1 MRKIVFLLCAGAFLL
16 LFADD
21 PVQPI
26 PAEKANIDEKIVEI
40 KSVANPPLPQF
51 KNPFYYP
58 PRLDENNQTV
68 QIVSLEPKLESVIGK
83 KAMINGEWKKKGELA
98 ISGWRVEAIM
108 TDSVILRKDGR
119 TRTLLLT
126 SGVENKF
133 LTKVGG
139 AK

>member
-1 MRKIVFLLCAGAFLL
+1 MRKIILLLCVGTFLFL
-16 LFADD
+16 SADD
-21 PVQPI
+21 SIQPI
-26 PAEKANIDEKIVEI
+26 PAEKIDIDDKIVQI
-40 KSVANPPLPQF
+40 KSVVNPPLPNF

-58 PRLDENNQTV
+58 PRLDENNQTIQV
-68 QIVSLEPKLESVIGK
+68 VSLEPKLESVIGK
-83 KAMINGEWKKKGELA
+83 KAMISGEWKKKGELA

-108 TDSVILRKDGR
+108 TDSVILKKDGR

-126 SGVENKF
+126 SGVESKF